1 MRIAI
6 NRPEKK
12 NALTADMYDALSE
25 AVEEAERDSGIRVL
39 LLHGKGDAFT
49 AGNDLQ
55 DFLQK
60 PWKGQA
66 RPPAVRFIH
75 AVAHATKPIVAAV
88 HGLVV
93 GVGTT
98 ILLHC
103 DLVYAAEETRFLMP
117 FVNLGIVPEA
127 ASTVLLPLLIGRQR
141 AAELFMLGTPLTAQ
155 RAYEIGMVNAVLPID
170 KLLPTASEAVLAL
183 AAKPAAA
190 LRATKDLMKRFYCAE
205 VERALREEVET
216 ISERLDSAETRE
228 ALAAFLEKR
237 KPDFSKSV
245 GGVRRLIGFTWLATG
260 MVLDGITGEGLP
272 IGDSLVVGGVASTL

>member
-1 MRIAI
+1 MSQIEVECDGAVTSIAI

-25 AVEEAERDSGIRVL
+25 AVEEAEADAGVRVL

-66 RPPAVRFIH
+66 RPPAVRFIN
-75 AVAHATKPIVAAV
+75 AVAHASKPIVAAV

-103 DLVYAAEETRFLMP
+103 DLVYAAEETRFMMP

-141 AAELFMLGTPLTAQ
+141 ASELFMLGAPLAAQ
-155 RAYEIGMVNAVLPID
+155 RAYEIGMVNAVLPVD
-170 KLLPTASEAVLAL
+170 KLLATAAEAAQAL

-190 LRATKDLMKRFYCAE
+190 LRATKTLMRRHYQAE
-205 VERALREEVET
+205 VDRALREEVEV
-216 ISERLDSAETRE
+216 ISERLESAETRE

-237 KPDFSKSV
+237 KPDFSK
-245 GGVRRLIGFTWLATG
+245 L
-260 MVLDGITGEGLP
+260 
-272 IGDSLVVGGVASTL
+272 

>member
-1 MRIAI
+1 MSQIEVERHEAILRIAI

-12 NALTADMYDALSE
+12 NALTADMYTALADAM
-25 AVEEAERDSGIRVL
+25 EEAERDSSVRVL

-66 RPPAVRFIH
+66 QPPAVRFIH
-75 AVAHATKPIVAAV
+75 AVAHANKPVIAAV

-103 DLVYAAEETRFLMP
+103 DLVYAAEDTRFMMP
-117 FVNLGIVPEA
+117 FINLGIVPEA
-127 ASTVLLPLLIGRQR
+127 ASTVLLPALIGRQR
-141 AAELFMLGTPLTAQ
+141 ASELFMLATPLSAQ
-155 RAYEIGMVNAVLPID
+155 RAFEIGMVNAVLASD
-170 KLLPTASEAVLAL
+170 NLLPTAMKSAQTLAE
-183 AAKPAAA
+183 KPAAA
-190 LRATKDLMKRFYCAE
+190 LRATKDLMKRAYHAE
-205 VERALREEVET
+205 VERALREEVEI
-216 ISERLDSAETRE
+216 ISERLESAEARE

-237 KPDFSKSV
+237 KPDFSKY
-245 GGVRRLIGFTWLATG
+245 
-260 MVLDGITGEGLP
+260 
-272 IGDSLVVGGVASTL
+272 

>member
-1 MRIAI
+1 MSQIEVESHGAVVRIAM

-12 NALTADMYDALSE
+12 NALTAEMYVSLSE
-25 AVEEAERDSGIRVL
+25 AVEKAEQDPGIRVL

-66 RPPAVRFIH
+66 TPPAVRFIH
-75 AVAHATKPIVAAV
+75 AVAHAKKPIVAAV

-103 DLVYAAEETRFLMP
+103 DLVYAAEETRFMMP
-117 FVNLGIVPEA
+117 FINLGIVPEA

-141 AAELFMLGTPLTAQ
+141 AAELFMLAAPLGAQ
-155 RAYEIGMVNAVLPID
+155 RAYDVGLVNAVLPLNQ
-170 KLLPTASEAVLAL
+170 LLPKAQEVGESLAS
-183 AAKPAAA
+183 KPAAA
-190 LRATKDLMKRFYCAE
+190 LRATKELMRRPYQTE
-205 VERALREEVET
+205 IERALREEVAV
-216 ISERLDSAETRE
+216 ISERLESAETRE

-237 KPDFSKSV
+237 KPDFSK
-245 GGVRRLIGFTWLATG
+245 F
-260 MVLDGITGEGLP
+260 
-272 IGDSLVVGGVASTL
+272 

>member
-1 MRIAI
+1 MSQIEAVRDGAVMQIAI

-25 AVEEAERDSGIRVL
+25 AIEQGEADPDVRVL

-60 PWKGQA
+60 PWKSQA
-66 RPPAVRFIH
+66 KPPAVRFIH
-75 AVAHATKPIVAAV
+75 AVAHAKKPIVAAV

-103 DLVYAAEETRFLMP
+103 DLVYAAEDARFMMP

-141 AAELFMLGTPLTAQ
+141 AAELFLLAAPVTAQ
-155 RAYEIGMVNAVLPID
+155 RAYDIGMVNAVLAAD
-170 KLLPTASEAVLAL
+170 TLLPTAAKIAHTLAE
-183 AAKPAAA
+183 KPAAA
-190 LRATKDLMKRFYCAE
+190 LRATKDLMKRPCQAE
-205 VERALREEVET
+205 VERALREEVEV
-216 ISERLDSAETRE
+216 ISERLESPETRE
-228 ALAAFLEKR
+228 ALSAFLEKR
-237 KPDFSKSV
+237 KPDFSK
-245 GGVRRLIGFTWLATG
+245 L
-260 MVLDGITGEGLP
+260 
-272 IGDSLVVGGVASTL
+272 

>member
-1 MRIAI
+1 MSQIEVERNGAVMRIAI

-12 NALTADMYDALSE
+12 NALTADMYDALSD
-25 AVEEAERDSGIRVL
+25 AVEEAERDSGVRVL

-60 PWKGQA
+60 PWKGEA

-75 AVAHATKPIVAAV
+75 AVAHAKKPIVAAV

-103 DLVYAAEETRFLMP
+103 DLVYAAEETRFLVP

-141 AAELFMLGTPLTAQ
+141 AAELFMLAAPLTAQ
-155 RAYEIGMVNAVLPID
+155 RAYETGLVNAVLPVD
-170 KLLPTASEAVLAL
+170 KLLPTAAEAAQAL

-190 LRATKDLMKRFYCAE
+190 LRATKDLMKRPYQAE
-205 VERALREEVET
+205 VDRALREEVEV
-216 ISERLDSAETRE
+216 ISERLESAETRE
-228 ALAAFLEKR
+228 ALAAFLQKR
-237 KPDFSKSV
+237 KPDLSK
-245 GGVRRLIGFTWLATG
+245 L
-260 MVLDGITGEGLP
+260 
-272 IGDSLVVGGVASTL
+272 

>member
-1 MRIAI
+1 MNQIEVERNGGVVRIAI

-12 NALTADMYDALSE
+12 NALTADMYDALSD
-25 AVEEAERDSGIRVL
+25 AVEEAERDAGVRVL

-66 RPPAVRFIH
+66 KPPAVRFIH
-75 AVAHATKPIVAAV
+75 AVAHASKPIVAAV

-103 DLVYAAEETRFLMP
+103 DLVYAAEETRFMMP
-117 FVNLGIVPEA
+117 FINLGIVPEA
-127 ASTVLLPLLIGRQR
+127 ASTVLLPSLIGRQR
-141 AAELFMLGTPLTAQ
+141 AAELFMLGAPLAAQ
-155 RAYEIGMVNAVLPID
+155 RAYEIGLVNAVLPAG
-170 KLLPTASEAVLAL
+170 KLLPTAAETAQAL

-190 LRATKDLMKRFYCAE
+190 LRATKDLMKRPHQAE
-205 VERALREEVET
+205 VDRALREEVEV
-216 ISERLDSAETRE
+216 ISERLESGETRE

-237 KPDFSKSV
+237 KPDFSK
-245 GGVRRLIGFTWLATG
+245 L
-260 MVLDGITGEGLP
+260 
-272 IGDSLVVGGVASTL
+272 

>member
-1 MRIAI
+1 MSQIEVARDGAVMRIAI

-25 AVEEAERDSGIRVL
+25 AVEEAEADAGVRVL

-66 RPPAVRFIH
+66 RPPAVRFIN
-75 AVAHATKPIVAAV
+75 AVAHASKPIVAAV

-103 DLVYAAEETRFLMP
+103 DLVYAAEETRFMMP

-141 AAELFMLGTPLTAQ
+141 ASELFMLGAPLAAQ
-155 RAYEIGMVNAVLPID
+155 RAYEIGMVNAVLPVD
-170 KLLPTASEAVLAL
+170 KLLATAAEAAQAL

-190 LRATKDLMKRFYCAE
+190 LRATKTLMRRHYQAE
-205 VERALREEVET
+205 VDRALREEVEV
-216 ISERLDSAETRE
+216 ISERLESAETRE

-237 KPDFSKSV
+237 KPDFSK
-245 GGVRRLIGFTWLATG
+245 L
-260 MVLDGITGEGLP
+260 
-272 IGDSLVVGGVASTL
+272 

>member
-1 MRIAI
+1 MSQIEVERDGAVQRIAI

-12 NALTADMYDALSE
+12 NALTADMYSTLAE
-25 AVEEAERDSGIRVL
+25 AVEQAEADTAVRVL

-66 RPPAVRFIH
+66 NPPAVRFIH
-75 AVAHATKPIVAAV
+75 AVAKAKKPVVAAV
-88 HGLVV
+88 QGLVV

-103 DLVYAAEETRFLMP
+103 DLVYAANDARFLMP

-141 AAELFMLGTPLTAQ
+141 ATELFMLGSPLTAQ
-155 RAYEIGMVNAVLPID
+155 RAYEMGLVNEVVPPEQVLQ
-170 KLLPTASEAVLAL
+170 TATTAAQAL
-183 AAKPAAA
+183 ASKPSAA
-190 LRATKDLMKRFYCAE
+190 LGACKDLMQRPYRAE
-205 VERALREEVET
+205 VERALREEVEV
-216 ISERLDSAETRE
+216 ISERLDSPETRE

-237 KPDFSKSV
+237 KPDFSK
-245 GGVRRLIGFTWLATG
+245 F
-260 MVLDGITGEGLP
+260 
-272 IGDSLVVGGVASTL
+272 

>member
-1 MRIAI
+1 MSQIEVARDGAVMRIAI

-25 AVEEAERDSGIRVL
+25 AVEEAEADAGVRVL

-55 DFLQK
+55 DFMQK

-66 RPPAVRFIH
+66 KPPAVRFIN
-75 AVAHATKPIVAAV
+75 AVAHASKPIVAAV

-103 DLVYAAEETRFLMP
+103 DLVYAAEETRFMVP
-117 FVNLGIVPEA
+117 FINLGIVPEA

-141 AAELFMLGTPLTAQ
+141 ASELFMLGAPLAAQ
-155 RAYEIGMVNAVLPID
+155 RAYEIGLVNAVLPAD
-170 KLLPTASEAVLAL
+170 KLLPTAAESAQAL

-190 LRATKDLMKRFYCAE
+190 LRATKNLMKRHYQAE
-205 VERALREEVET
+205 VDRALREEVEV

-237 KPDFSKSV
+237 KPDFSK
-245 GGVRRLIGFTWLATG
+245 L
-260 MVLDGITGEGLP
+260 
-272 IGDSLVVGGVASTL
+272 